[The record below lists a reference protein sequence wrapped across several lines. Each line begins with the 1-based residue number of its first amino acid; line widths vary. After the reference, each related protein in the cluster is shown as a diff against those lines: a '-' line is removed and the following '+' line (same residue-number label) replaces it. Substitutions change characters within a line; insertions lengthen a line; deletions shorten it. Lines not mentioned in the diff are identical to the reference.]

1 LWIDFLKSVEK
12 DIDLGMQ
19 IYDDI
24 LRQVG
29 EPNEVFQR
37 YDYFHHQVKK
47 INDELKLKT
56 RLYIEDDGDNALFI
70 FKPIHQEFNLRF
82 YVEFKSIYGDVEKM
96 RIAKI
101 SQKIAKEIL
110 SYGNYY
116 DYYNNNNY
124 NYDPPSYD
132 DYEPIEYPQL

>member
-1 LWIDFLKSVEK
+1 MSDKPKTFLIEKPIDYVLQRQLWIDFLKSIEK

-24 LRQVG
+24 LSFVG
-29 EPNEVFQR
+29 KPDEVFQK
-37 YDYFHHQVKK
+37 YSYFHWQVKK
-47 INDELKLKT
+47 INDELKLRT

-110 SYGNYY
+110 SWNY
-116 DYYNNNNY
+116 
-124 NYDPPSYD
+124 PD
-132 DYEPIEYPQL
+132 DDC